1 MNTNSEAGMFMKVTN
16 ANSDF
21 KCMHDDA
28 NEAWDCPHGQWII
41 EK

>member
-1 MNTNSEAGMFMKVTN
+1 MKAGMFMKVTN

-21 KCMHDDA
+21 KCMHDA
-28 NEAWDCPHGQWII
+28 NEAWDCPHGQWIL